1 MANCDSGYLEFHS
14 YRYPEWRPA
23 SPDITVNLS
32 YEIEHHLYPD
42 LPSHRLAEIGVRV
55 CQLCEK

>member
-1 MANCDSGYLEFHS
+1 MRRNGLPGAGPVMAFM
-14 YRYPEWRPA
+14 
-23 SPDITVNLS
+23 TVNLS

-55 CQLCEK
+55 FQLCEK